1 MIEARGIT
9 KRYGPFTAVQDVSF
23 SAGKGT
29 VLGFI
34 GPNGAGKTT
43 TMRILTGYLPATAGD
58 AIVAGFDVFQ
68 QPMEVK
74 RRVGYL
80 PEAPPLYPE
89 LTVGD
94 YLAFVAEIRQVPA
107 RGRFRR
113 IGEVM
118 DMVGLTGWERRIL
131 GSLSKGYRQRVGL
144 AQALVH
150 DPPVLVLDEPTSGL
164 DPAQNVGIRELIGQI
179 GGERTVV
186 LSTHILAEVEATCD
200 QVVVID
206 RGRIAAS
213 GSLEEVRTR
222 ATGGLRYRVELRGED
237 LARRVGALPL
247 VQQVVP
253 SEASDGFEVLEVF
266 SAEGDD
272 PRTAIAAL
280 ASEAGWT
287 VRSIERVQPSLED
300 AFLAIVGREEAK
312 LSKGNPS

>member
-9 KRYGPFTAVQDVSF
+9 KRYGPFLAVDDVSF
-23 SAGKGT
+23 AAAKGT

-58 AIVAGFDVFQ
+58 AVVAGFDVFQ
-68 QPMEVK
+68 DPMEVK

-94 YLAFVAEIRQVPA
+94 YLAFVAELRGLPR
-107 RGRFRR
+107 RGRWRR

-118 DMVGLTGWERRIL
+118 ERVGLTGWERRIV

-150 DPPVLVLDEPTSGL
+150 DPPVLILDEPTSGL
-164 DPAQNVGIRELIGQI
+164 DPAQNVGIRELIGSL
-179 GGERTVV
+179 GEDRTVV

-200 QVVVID
+200 RVVVID

-213 GSLEEVRTR
+213 GTLDEVRNR

-237 LARRVGALPL
+237 LARSVGALPEVL
-247 VQQVVP
+247 QVQP
-253 SEASDGFEVLEVF
+253 SPGSDGFEVLEVF
-266 SAEGDD
+266 AAESMD

-280 ASEAGWT
+280 SARSGWT
-287 VRSIERVQPSLED
+287 VRSIERIQPSLEE
-300 AFLAIVGREEAK
+300 AFLAVVGREEAK
-312 LSKGNPS
+312 HGGQS